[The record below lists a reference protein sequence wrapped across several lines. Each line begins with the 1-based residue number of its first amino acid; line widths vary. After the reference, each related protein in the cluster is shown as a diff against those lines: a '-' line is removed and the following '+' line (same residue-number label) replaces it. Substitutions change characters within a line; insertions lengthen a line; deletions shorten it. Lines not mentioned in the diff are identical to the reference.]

1 MTTSFAKF
9 HLVAKRPVL
18 QYQREYYA
26 HLRTCSPAAGPY
38 SQSTEISVKTQA
50 REAAGV
56 FNDDRRPAGRRTCTL
71 LCHLCAVQSLTQ
83 LTLGIEFGR

>member
-38 SQSTEISVKTQA
+38 SQSTEISLSKLRHEKLPGYSTTI
-50 REAAGV
+50 AG
-56 FNDDRRPAGRRTCTL
+56 RPAGERALYFVTCAP
-71 LCHLCAVQSLTQ
+71 CSP
-83 LTLGIEFGR
+83 